1 MKNPDPEK
9 VSIEF
14 RQTLPLEEK
23 YLEKI
28 WEMTFG
34 DKDWPTLSP
43 IDGIGELFIEWFQS
57 LPKVTRFATDLSP
70 KAKSFLNTLK
80 VTDKDMNLR
89 ELLLENLPSALG
101 FDKKF
106 DQWDEADIEDF
117 SNSYKLVVEELN
129 NYPENVTKE
138 IRRIFKE
145 TFYVKGD
152 TESDIMEKIKHW
164 YNELDASVKQHKFTG
179 NAFRLMKFGNIQR
192 MDQFGQKFHIELPK
206 EMGLGEFA
214 EWENV
219 KESLK
224 NYKEILTK
232 AKLEIEKF
240 QKKVAKPP
248 VKPPKLSKEGESLK
262 NSLKEKIRKAGIRRE
277 EIIILLEEL
286 LEEYKK

>member
-1 MKNPDPEK
+1 MC
-9 VSIEF
+9 
-14 RQTLPLEEK
+14 
-23 YLEKI
+23 
-28 WEMTFG
+28 
-34 DKDWPTLSP
+34 
-43 IDGIGELFIEWFQS
+43 
-57 LPKVTRFATDLSP
+57 
-70 KAKSFLNTLK
+70 
-80 VTDKDMNLR
+80 
-89 ELLLENLPSALG
+89 
-101 FDKKF
+101 FDKKY

-138 IRRIFKE
+138 IGRIFKE

-164 YNELDASVKQHKFTG
+164 YNELDSSVKQYKFTG

-224 NYKEILTK
+224 NYQEILTR

-240 QKKVAKPP
+240 HKKVAKPP